1 MGSGVEIFWS
11 TLPLGSLSLFCLIL
25 LPETH
30 HFLPRNSTVVLSG
43 PPEHRDFTRL
53 SSNGGGVAELTYTL
67 YFEMH
72 FENVKIEFEM
82 KSDSSLN
89 IFENARAI

>member
-11 TLPLGSLSLFCLIL
+11 TLPFGSLSLLCFIL

-30 HFLPRNSTVVLSG
+30 HFLPRNSTVVLNG
-43 PPEHRDFTRL
+43 PPEHRGFTHL
-53 SSNGGGVAELTYTL
+53 LFTEWGIAEFTYTL

-89 IFENARAI
+89 IFQNARAI